1 MRSGER
7 RYAALFDLDGVIIDG
22 RVATVDALRTLAQ
35 TWSLSM
41 VDETVLG
48 RCAAVPPMQALEM
61 LGVPDPREV
70 YYGHFDAALSA
81 AASEGVLVFEPVI
94 AAMSALAGHG
104 AGVGIVT
111 AQARSR
117 IKFWIPPAVAD
128 LTDFVVAYEDAVPKP
143 APDGVLA
150 ACARLGV
157 LPSRAF
163 FLGDSPTD
171 ITAGRAAGVFTVG
184 AGWGFAGPDALRDA
198 GADLV
203 LTSPDEVGPE
213 LLSHLGAD

>member
-22 RVATVDALRTLAQ
+22 RVATLAALRTLAQ
-35 TWSLSM
+35 TWSMST
-41 VDETVLG
+41 VEETVLG
-48 RCAAVPPMQALEM
+48 QCAAMPPVQALEM

-81 AASEGVLVFEPVI
+81 AVSEGVLVFEAVVT
-94 AAMSALAGHG
+94 AMSALAAHC
-104 AGVGIVT
+104 AGIGIVT

-117 IKFWIPPAVAD
+117 IEFWIPPAVAD
-128 LTDFVVAYEDAVPKP
+128 LTDVLVAYEDAVPKP

-150 ACARLGV
+150 ACARLAV
-157 LPSRAF
+157 PPDRAF

-171 ITAGRAAGVFTVG
+171 IAAGRAAGVFTVG
-184 AGWGFAGPDALRDA
+184 AGWGFTGPDALREA